1 MDTLAAS
8 FLAARSSPAS
18 AAAPVDAE
26 EVRAALDEVAAH
38 ARRAWPALQVDDAEL
53 GRALATRLE
62 ADVEVAVAL
71 RRLHASDVYFVLACA
86 AHQRAALD
94 VFENDHLRELEAA
107 LTRQGFAPSAIRES
121 LQIVR
126 TSLLVASGEHGAT
139 PRLLDFAG
147 RGPLRGW
154 LRVVAT
160 RIAYRLAR
168 PVKHGLLLEHPVEE
182 AAAGDPEIEFLKKR
196 YGEAFRAAFRAAFAE
211 LPLSDRLLL
220 KQRFSLGSTV
230 AELGLLHGVHGSTVS
245 RWVTAARQRLVE
257 ITRESLVR
265 KFHLGTGE
273 VSSLLRLIHSEI
285 DGALSLSDEVR

>member
-1 MDTLAAS
+1 VDALAAS
-8 FLAARSSPAS
+8 FFAS
-18 AAAPVDAE
+18 RGSEAAASELEVA
-26 EVRAALDEVAAH
+26 EVRAALDEVAGN
-38 ARRAWPALQVDDAEL
+38 ARRAWPALHIDDAEL
-53 GRALATRLE
+53 GPALAARLE
-62 ADVEVAVAL
+62 AEIDVAVAL

-94 VFENDHLRELEAA
+94 VFETDHLRELEGA

-126 TSLLVASGEHGAT
+126 TSLLVASAEDGAA

-168 PVKHGLLLEHPVEE
+168 PVKHGLLLDHPVEE

-245 RWVTAARQRLVE
+245 RWVTTARQRLVE

-265 KFHLGTGE
+265 QFHLGSGE